1 MSSAATDKREEGDT
15 KNIGFY
21 DLGKVIG
28 AGAYSKVRL
37 ATHVSTNQVFA
48 VKIVDKSRIHNV
60 KDLERVLREM
70 HVLKNISHPNIISMH
85 ECIERGTKLFLVLDF
100 ASGGELYNYVVS
112 KGKLQELEARQFF
125 TQIMS
130 GVDFC
135 HRQEISHRDLK
146 PENILLVEQDFGKYV
161 CKIADFGLS
170 NDIKPGELLK
180 TICGTPC
187 YAAPEIIMG
196 QKYDGIAID
205 LWSLGATLYT
215 LVVGRCPFRADN
227 QPELFNKIQKGIY
240 SIPSSCSPEVSDLI
254 RGFMKID
261 SKKRIHISKVSRSRA
276 ARR

>member
-100 ASGGELYNYVVS
+100 ASGGELYSYVVS

-180 TICGTPC
+180 TICGTP
-187 YAAPEIIMG
+187 
-196 QKYDGIAID
+196 
-205 LWSLGATLYT
+205 W
-215 LVVGRCPFRADN
+215 
-227 QPELFNKIQKGIY
+227 
-240 SIPSSCSPEVSDLI
+240 
-254 RGFMKID
+254 
-261 SKKRIHISKVSRSRA
+261 
-276 ARR
+276 